1 MSENRSPLLWPDGW
15 KRTRINQRMKR
26 GQWKKNLLQY
36 QKELVQELDK
46 VGALAII
53 LTMNEIEKEERDP
66 GVAVYFTKP
75 PSEKDTDWQDILGID
90 NPSPSVGEIDDRFK
104 ELARKYHPDNQTTG
118 NYEMYKKID
127 AARKTAK
134 AWATGQFGKDH
145 EHVIACDKYNEIRLN
160 VKAIQVSI
168 AAIRKIEESG
178 ASGILDRAFAGMSV
192 PQIGDSYATAST

>member
-1 MSENRSPLLWPDGW
+1 MNESKYPLLWPEGW
-15 KRTRINQRMKR
+15 KRTRINSRVRR
-26 GQWKKNLLQY
+26 GQWKKTLLQY
-36 QKELVQELDK
+36 QKELVEELNR
-46 VGALAII
+46 VGALAIVVS
-53 LTMNEIEKEERDP
+53 MNEMSLEKRDP

-75 PSEKDTDWQDILGID
+75 PSEKDTDWQDTLGID
-90 NPSPSVGEIDDRFK
+90 NPTPTVAEIDDRFK

-127 AARKTAK
+127 SARKTAK

-145 EHVIACDKYNEIRLN
+145 EHVIACDKYEEIRLN
-160 VKAIQVSI
+160 IKAIQVSI

-192 PQIGDSYATAST
+192 PQIGESSYAARS